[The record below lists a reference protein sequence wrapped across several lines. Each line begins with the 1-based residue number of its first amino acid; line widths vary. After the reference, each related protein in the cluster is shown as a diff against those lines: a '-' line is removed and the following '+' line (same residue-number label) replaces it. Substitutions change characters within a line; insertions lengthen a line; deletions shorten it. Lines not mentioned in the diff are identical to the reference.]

1 MAEPHHRYLVALGS
15 NMRVPGVGGPAKVLR
30 AAIDRLAGLQL
41 DIAAVSRII
50 ASRPV
55 GPSIR
60 LYANAAIEVETGLTP
75 LDLLDLLQSVEAD
88 FGRRRRGARWRARPL
103 DLDIILWSGGAWASP
118 DLIIPHPLFRERD
131 FVIGPAA
138 QIAPQWRD
146 PVTGLTLRQLAARQ
160 RKTGATPR

>member
-1 MAEPHHRYLVALGS
+1 MLRSHPSKLRSRGRSLGTI
-15 NMRVPGVGGPAKVLR
+15 G
-30 AAIDRLAGLQL
+30 DR
-41 DIAAVSRII
+41 DR
-50 ASRPV
+50 
-55 GPSIR
+55 
-60 LYANAAIEVETGLTP
+60 ETDLTP
-75 LDLLDLLQSVEAD
+75 PDLLDVLQSVEAD

-118 DLIIPHPLFRERD
+118 DLTIPHPLFRERD

-160 RKTGATPR
+160 RKPGATPR